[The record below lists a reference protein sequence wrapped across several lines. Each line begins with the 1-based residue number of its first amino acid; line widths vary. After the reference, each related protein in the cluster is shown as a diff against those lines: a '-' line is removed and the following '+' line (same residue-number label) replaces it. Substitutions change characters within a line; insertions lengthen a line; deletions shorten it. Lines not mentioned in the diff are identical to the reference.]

1 MEPNQPQFI
10 VLTFE
15 DLVASGIP
23 VTPEDSAYW
32 DNFCSKQESPVK
44 QNSRSRSECL

>member
-1 MEPNQPQFI
+1 MEPNQPQFT

-44 QNSRSRSECL
+44 QSSHSR

>member
-44 QNSRSRSECL
+44 RNSHSRSECL